1 MSAICDAIDQARPA
15 RKRRLEDKL
24 QARIV
29 TYLRLAL
36 PDCVI
41 ASVPNGGS
49 RRSAIE
55 GANLK
60 RVGLL
65 AGMPDLM
72 IIQPGSIVRFIEVK
86 SPTGRTQPEQQAM
99 HAAFAAKGISFAVV
113 RSLADVE
120 AALFCWGLKKELR
133 K

>member
-24 QARIV
+24 QAQII

-36 PDCVI
+36 PDCI
-41 ASVPNGGS
+41 IFAVPNGGS
-49 RRSAIE
+49 RSSAIE

-60 RVGLL
+60 RLGLL
-65 AGMPDLM
+65 AGVPDLA
-72 IIQPGSIVRFIEVK
+72 IVQPGSIVRFIEVK

-99 HAAFAAKGISFAVV
+99 HAAFAAKGIFFAVV

-120 AALFCWGLKKELR
+120 AALFCWGIKESR